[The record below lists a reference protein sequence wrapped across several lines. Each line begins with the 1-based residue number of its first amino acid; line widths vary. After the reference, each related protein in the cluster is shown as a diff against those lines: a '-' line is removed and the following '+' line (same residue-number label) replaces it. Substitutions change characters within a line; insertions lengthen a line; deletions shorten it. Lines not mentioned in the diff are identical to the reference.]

1 MPTFFYCHLEFQ
13 HFTYDFSGD
22 GNGNLLRQLLLH
34 LLQCTRELFSL
45 GRAFGE

>member
-1 MPTFFYCHLEFQ
+1 MHGFFCRLEFQ
-13 HFTYDFSGD
+13 PFTYDFAGD

-45 GRAFGE
+45 GRAFCE

>member
-1 MPTFFYCHLEFQ
+1 MPGFFCHLEFRP
-13 HFTYDFSGD
+13 FTYDFSGD
-22 GNGNLLRQLLLH
+22 CDGNLLRQLLLH

>member
-1 MPTFFYCHLEFQ
+1 MPFFFVIWSFSV
-13 HFTYDFSGD
+13 FTYDFAGD